1 MHLQSWLPP
10 VTQGPRPQAAESC
23 TYQVMNG
30 IDTHMVNPKIII
42 KAEIQWGRAGAKT
55 LVKKATKHL
64 KTQGHCV
71 CCKP

>member
-1 MHLQSWLPP
+1 
-10 VTQGPRPQAAESC
+10 
-23 TYQVMNG
+23 MNG

-42 KAEIQWGRAGAKT
+42 KAEIQSGAGAKT